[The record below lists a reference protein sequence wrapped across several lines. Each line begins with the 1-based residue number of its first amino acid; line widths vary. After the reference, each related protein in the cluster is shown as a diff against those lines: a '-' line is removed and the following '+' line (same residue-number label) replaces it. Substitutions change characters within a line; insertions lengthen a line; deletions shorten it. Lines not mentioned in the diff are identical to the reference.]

1 MVAMVTSPHTLH
13 SHSVRY
19 LAQYLT
25 IDADYEKM

>member
-1 MVAMVTSPHTLH
+1 MVTSTHTPH